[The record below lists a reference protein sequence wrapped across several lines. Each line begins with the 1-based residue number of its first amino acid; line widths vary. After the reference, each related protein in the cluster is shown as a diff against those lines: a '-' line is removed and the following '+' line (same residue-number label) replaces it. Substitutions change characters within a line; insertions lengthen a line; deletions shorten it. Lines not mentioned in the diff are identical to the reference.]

1 MDIQRSFIF
10 VEDENGTLYRVAQSQ
25 DKQNQALSLL
35 AQLDDD
41 GELPVVRDRHQ
52 VVAAIDEEK
61 LEKLASKSRQSS
73 G

>member
-10 VEDENGTLYRVAQSQ
+10 VEDENGELYRVAQSQ

-52 VVAAIDEEK
+52 VVAAIDEQQ

>member
-10 VEDENGTLYRVAQSQ
+10 VEDENGELYRVAQSQ